1 MIGIAAVAML
11 VATAPKHI
19 EILFVGNSHTEHNNL
34 PGMLQ
39 HLLESDGS
47 KRRIDTY
54 RYFDPFLND
63 ASRDQR
69 VRDSVVDPKWDII
82 VFQAAKASSSHKV
95 RYNNDGGAELA
106 RMALK
111 AGSRALFFVEWPR
124 RSWDESE
131 FQMGVYK
138 PIQTASPG
146 SEIVPICYAWDSIL
160 KKDPKL
166 ELWEP
171 DGNHASVTGTFLASY
186 VFYYYLV
193 GDKRTPKW
201 VMPGVDTHK
210 VPMIQAAAKS
220 AASRAAK
227 HPFEK

>member
-1 MIGIAAVAML
+1 MIGLAAVAML
-11 VATAPKHI
+11 IATAPKHI

-124 RSWDESE
+124 RGWDESE

-138 PIQTASPG
+138 PIQSASKG
-146 SEIVPICYAWDSIL
+146 SELVPVCYAWDSIL
-160 KKDPKL
+160 KRDPNFD
-166 ELWEP
+166 LWDP
-171 DGNHASVTGTFLASY
+171 DGNHASLTGTFLASY
-186 VFYYYLV
+186 VFYYYIAGENHTPTWVAPGIPPSQV
-193 GDKRTPKW
+193 GMIRAAAKAAVDRTPK
-201 VMPGVDTHK
+201 
-210 VPMIQAAAKS
+210 
-220 AASRAAK
+220 
-227 HPFEK
+227 HPVLK